1 MCWKREKGGDIRA
14 PISRFLRVKLGLFVV
29 LVGTKRGGWP
39 AMESLG
45 TEVRGEGEH
54 RLHYRK

>member
-1 MCWKREKGGDIRA
+1 MAIYAHPLFLLVSECKVRAFYGFCGDIE
-14 PISRFLRVKLGLFVV
+14 G
-29 LVGTKRGGWP
+29 RGP